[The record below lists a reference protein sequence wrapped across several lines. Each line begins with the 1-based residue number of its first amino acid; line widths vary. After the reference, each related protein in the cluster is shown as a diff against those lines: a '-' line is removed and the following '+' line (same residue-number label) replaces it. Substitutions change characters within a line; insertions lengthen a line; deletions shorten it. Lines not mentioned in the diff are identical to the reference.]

1 MVCSVSSLVYAS
13 IKIIYVLKAPNEGS
27 KILKTGSEP
36 KVSGMRVVFDD
47 EGCMNV
53 VEVGKCGIVARQKV
67 V

>member
-1 MVCSVSSLVYAS
+1 M
-13 IKIIYVLKAPNEGS
+13 KVLKS
-27 KILKTGSEP
+27 WRQ